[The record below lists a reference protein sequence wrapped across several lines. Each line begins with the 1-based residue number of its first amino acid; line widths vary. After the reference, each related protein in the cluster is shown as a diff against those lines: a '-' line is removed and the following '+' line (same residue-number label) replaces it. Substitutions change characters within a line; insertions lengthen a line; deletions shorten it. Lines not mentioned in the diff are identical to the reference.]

1 MKPSAVSDPQ
11 LAIRK
16 AAGISESHARHAE
29 HQHDDAKLG
38 KES

>member
-1 MKPSAVSDPQ
+1 MKPASVSDQQ

-16 AAGISESHARHAE
+16 VAGISESHARHAE

-38 KES
+38 K